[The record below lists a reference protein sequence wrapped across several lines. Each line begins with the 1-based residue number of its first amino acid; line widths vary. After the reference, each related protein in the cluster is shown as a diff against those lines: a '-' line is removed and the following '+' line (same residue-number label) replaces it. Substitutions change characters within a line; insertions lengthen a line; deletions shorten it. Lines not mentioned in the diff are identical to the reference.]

1 MFTTAPSEQQTP
13 QTMLPPTQPSSPLP
27 SLSSMHLQ
35 LDGRSHKHRLTP
47 HVTDPSKRQR
57 VRDPN
62 EPNPL
67 YAFTMQYY
75 PTQTSRSTRPDLEK
89 INGALGIHIHR
100 IKVIETPRDGFV
112 AAFAVK
118 THVRLRDLR
127 KRLTATLYNEI
138 DRPGLQI
145 AGSYGLRIY
154 ANDKTDPE
162 AQALHAKYTEW
173 IKRAFERTDDTTGR
187 PVGMWSLEQ
196 KKSQSLPR
204 FYVDET
210 GNSVRH
216 ESGEDM
222 LAQHLQQWANTHQLP
237 MLWTR
242 RNRTNPEAD
251 REQCGTFRA
260 DFTYELEDQRV
271 VLLEHDEN
279 AHRSYA
285 LDREIKRQ
293 PLMAL
298 GFGERPVTFIRY
310 NPDVRVP
317 EEERLALLLRRLQ
330 ASMAPAPVDDSHF
343 KHFITVEYLFYPRIE
358 GGGSDDAVQT
368 FRFKTPSAYERWAV
382 LRMTGMPLLG
392 DPVFSDDD
400 DADNNFAASSI
411 MVSDT
416 DDGTPKLVDT
426 TDVETLKARL
436 ERAEARVRELEGVEA
451 RVHELEWQLAAVQGE

>member
-1 MFTTAPSEQQTP
+1 MAFVGEFAASRKEKEKMFTTAPNSVPFQNIKRKQAPGSSDGITAGHP
-13 QTMLPPTQPSSPLP
+13 STQRNK
-27 SLSSMHLQ
+27 MQ
-35 LDGRSHKHRLTP
+35 
-47 HVTDPSKRQR
+47 V
-57 VRDPN
+57 
-62 EPNPL
+62 
-67 YAFTMQYY
+67 FTLQYY
-75 PTQTSRSTRPDLEK
+75 PTPTSTSKVLNLKK
-89 INGALGIHIHR
+89 IEGALGLR
-100 IKVIETPRDGFV
+100 IDRMMVVETPTDGII
-112 AAFAVK
+112 ATISMKNRA
-118 THVRLRDLR
+118 RLPYLR
-127 KRLTATLYNEI
+127 KRLTATIYNSI

-145 AGSYGLRIY
+145 AGIDGLHIY
-154 ANDKTDPE
+154 ANDKSDLE
-162 AQALHAKYTEW
+162 AQTLHTHYMAW
-173 IKRAFERTDDTTGR
+173 IKQAFECASDTIGSPLGT
-187 PVGMWSLEQ
+187 WSLEP
-196 KKSQSLPR
+196 KKPQSNPR
-204 FYVDET
+204 FNVDEN
-210 GNSVRH
+210 GSSVRH
-216 ESGEDM
+216 GAGEDT
-222 LAQHLQQWANTHQLP
+222 LAQRLQQWANTHQLP

-251 REQCGTFRA
+251 RQQCGAFRA
-260 DFTYELEDQRV
+260 DFTYVLEDQRV